1 MIVGD
6 ELKWLERW
14 YERQCDGDW
23 EHQRRVQIETLD
35 NPGWRLTIDLRGT
48 ALSARPFQAAKIE
61 RTKRDWLRCWVE
73 GEKFEAATGPLGL
86 SEAIAIF
93 RQWVET

>member
-1 MIVGD
+1 MM
-6 ELKWLERW
+6 
-14 YERQCDGDW
+14 
-23 EHQRRVQIETLD
+23 
-35 NPGWRLTIDLRGT
+35 
-48 ALSARPFQAAKIE
+48 ARPFQAAKIE
-61 RTKRDWLRCWVE
+61 RTERDWLHCWVE